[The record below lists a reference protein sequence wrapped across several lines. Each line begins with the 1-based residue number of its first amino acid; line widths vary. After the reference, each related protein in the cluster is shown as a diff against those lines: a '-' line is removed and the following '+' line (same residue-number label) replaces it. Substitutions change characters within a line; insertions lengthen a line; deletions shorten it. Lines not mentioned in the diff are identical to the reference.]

1 MIDKK
6 KLITDRVDELA
17 KKASQANSV
26 IANVDVLDAFQNEDL
41 SPEDIEDVYEMLAKK
56 SIEIVDDR
64 PDPGAIDVE
73 ISADAEPVVEEAD
86 LEQAIPEGVSIDD
99 PVRMYLK
106 EIGRV

>member
-56 SIEIVDDR
+56 SI
-64 PDPGAIDVE
+64 
-73 ISADAEPVVEEAD
+73 
-86 LEQAIPEGVSIDD
+86 
-99 PVRMYLK
+99 
-106 EIGRV
+106 